1 MQTAR
6 VQRSP
11 RIAII
16 GAGFSGI
23 CLGIQLRRAGVESF
37 AIYEKADGL
46 GGTWRDNRYPG
57 AECDIQAFQ
66 YCFSFEQKTDW
77 SQKWVGWAEI
87 LDYMA
92 HCTEKYGLRRHMH
105 FGTEI
110 ESARWNEAECVW
122 EIRSSD
128 GEEIEAEVLVS
139 GVGQL
144 NRPKIPEIPGL
155 GSFAGESFHSARWN
169 TAYDLAGKDVGVIGN
184 AASAIQFIP
193 EIAKQVQNLVV
204 FQRSA
209 NWMLPRNNRAFT
221 EKEKQRFTRFPILAR
236 IYRSLLWALQESQFP
251 AFIGNSWLSRRM
263 ERLATRKM
271 QEQIRDPELA
281 RALVPDYPIGARR
294 ILIADDYYPALVRE
308 NVELVLD
315 PIDRVTP
322 EGIATRDGR
331 TKRLDAII
339 LATGFETTAFLS
351 PMKIEGRDGL
361 SLNEVWKAGAEAYLG
376 ISIAGFPNFFLMYGP
391 NTNLGHNSIIFKIEC
406 QTRYIQDCI
415 RQLQKQRLCS
425 IDVRGSVMEAFN
437 RRIQAELARSV
448 WAATDHS
455 WYKQAD
461 GRITNNWSGS
471 TIRYWWN
478 TRHADLMLYDR
489 RSSPGQSDF

>member
-1 MQTAR
+1 MQTTPAPR
-6 VQRSP
+6 QP

-23 CLGIQLRRAGVESF
+23 CLGIQLRKAGIDSF
-37 AIYEKADGL
+37 TIYEKAEGL
-46 GGTWRDNRYPG
+46 GGTWRENRYPG

-77 SQKWVGWAEI
+77 SAKWVGWAEI
-87 LDYMA
+87 LDYME
-92 HCTEKYGLRRHMH
+92 HCTRKYELGPRMR

-110 ESARWNEAECVW
+110 ESARWNEAESVW
-122 EIRSSD
+122 EIRSSA
-128 GEEIEAEVLVS
+128 GEQITAEILVS

-144 NRPKIPEIPGL
+144 NRPRIPEIQGL

-169 TAYDLAGKDVGVIGN
+169 ADYSLEGKKVGVIGN

-193 EIAKQVQNLVV
+193 EIATQVKSLAI

-209 NWMLPRNNRAFT
+209 NWMLPRGNRAFS
-221 EKEKQRFTRFPILAR
+221 EKEKTRFSRFPILAR
-236 IYRSLLWALQESQFP
+236 IYRSVLWALQESQFP
-251 AFIGNSWLSRRM
+251 AFIGNSRLSRRM
-263 ERLATRKM
+263 ERFAARKM
-271 QEQIRDPELA
+271 QEQIGNPELA
-281 RALVPDYPIGARR
+281 AALVPDYPIGARR
-294 ILIADDYYPALVRE
+294 ILIADDYYPALRRQ

-315 PIDRVTP
+315 PIDRIIP
-322 EGIATRDGR
+322 EGVTTRDGR
-331 TKRLDAII
+331 TRPLDALI
-339 LATGFETTAFLS
+339 LATGFETTAFLA
-351 PMKIEGRDGL
+351 PMKIDGRDGT
-361 SLNEVWKAGAEAYLG
+361 SLDEVWKSGAEAYLG
-376 ISIAGFPNFFLMYGP
+376 ISVAGFPNFFLMYGP
-391 NTNLGHNSIIFKIEC
+391 NTNLGHNSIIFMIEC
-406 QTRYIQDCI
+406 QTHYILDCI
-415 RQLQKQRLCS
+415 RQLSQRMLCS

-437 RRIQAELARSV
+437 RRIQAELERSV

-471 TIRYWWN
+471 TLRYWWN

-489 RSSPGQSDF
+489 RSSPGQSDA